1 MAYLV
6 KMINL
11 YSGMGGMVDTGY
23 HAYFRKQGTGG
34 FDFVNASNGKQYA
47 TRFESREEAQRIVND
62 KDFYCKMFKAED
74 MIVVSEVKVHRKGAK
89 Q

>member
-11 YSGMGGMVDTGY
+11 YSGMVDTGY
-23 HAYFRKQGTGG
+23 HAYFREQGTGG

-47 TRFESREEAQRIVND
+47 TRFESREEAQKVVND

-74 MIVVSEVKVHRKGAK
+74 MIVTAEVKVHKK
-89 Q
+89 N